1 MSTYVYV
8 GNLDAAT
15 TEERLGQAFAATGHP
30 VKSAIIMRSPQN
42 DRSRKFGFVE
52 FENEEQAAAVIAG
65 MNGVEIDGRPVK
77 VGQVR
82 ERPRPRD
89 GRTEGYGFGRT
100 HSGPRRSGGAKR
112 KTR

>member
-8 GNLDAAT
+8 GNLDAGT
-15 TEERLGQAFAATGHP
+15 TEARLGEVFAATGHP
-30 VKSAIIMRSPQN
+30 VKSAVIMRSPQN

-52 FENEEQAAAVIAG
+52 LESDEQVAAVIEK
-65 MNGVEIDGRPVK
+65 MNGVELDGKPLK

-89 GRTEGYGFGRT
+89 GRSEGYGFGRS
-100 HSGPRRSGGAKR
+100 SGPRRSCGAKR